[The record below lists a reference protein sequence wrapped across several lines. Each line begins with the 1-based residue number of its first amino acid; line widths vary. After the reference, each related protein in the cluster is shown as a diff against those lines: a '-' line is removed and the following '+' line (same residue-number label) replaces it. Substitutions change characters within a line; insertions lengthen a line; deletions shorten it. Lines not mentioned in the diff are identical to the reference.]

1 VPVEKA
7 EKMSE
12 EELERKI
19 VVGELVQRKRP
30 TLVEA
35 VYAVLEKAKKSGE
48 QD

>member
-1 VPVEKA
+1 
-7 EKMSE
+7 MSE

-19 VVGELVQRKRP
+19 VVGELVHRERP

-35 VYAVLEKAKKSGE
+35 VYSVLEEAKKSGE